1 MDAHRSR
8 SLGMAAL
15 VFILISLTAA
25 VFHGAAPVRAE
36 DVTTPTPIVINGD
49 TADVTVGLYA
59 DKGRQQPLGKED
71 SPSITT
77 ADTIY
82 GFMEA
87 RFHENCGPTPE
98 RLETIYTF
106 PDSIVVNENEGGILR
121 TDDTENA
128 QRMGTWYIKDN
139 KVVFNYDASYLSGHP
154 SSLYVRVNFE
164 FELKDK
170 DVDDGEKVELKFP
183 GVGETVP
190 IEIQDGAVDG
200 NKSGVFSQDSS
211 TGNAKITWTI
221 NLSVTSHATDVKL
234 VDTLGDYLDFEQSS
248 FKLDGN
254 PLGSSVSIE
263 ERTATLPLGNLSQ
276 GDHTVTYETTV
287 SKNLSLSNGTP
298 TQGRNS
304 VQTTWGKANHQQSLT
319 IKGASE
325 PFQYDMIQKEAGSG
339 TSSVITWKVV
349 LNRGS
354 LKADMSGYTFTD
366 KLDGKQDYIGSYTV
380 YKGETADEKQKIDE
394 EMLSESGDSFS
405 YTFNPKEGDR
415 YATYCIVYQTKLKD
429 ENSYEKVSNTASVK
443 KEDSGLPSGE
453 STAYYIRPW
462 TGKTISK
469 TLLNPDEASRTG
481 KATWQLRV
489 ELRDYV
495 NAKNPTSILIKDTML
510 AAWKQTMGPDTSDG
524 PSHVITI
531 GGTKLDQGTDWTF
544 AGGENPS
551 QNSNQ
556 HNCNIQ
562 ITITDKV
569 KEALDKSPEVVIT
582 YKTVT
587 DALPGWYSNF
597 ASVDG
602 FSGYSDFVFYYVEGE
617 AEPSV
622 EKSVKINEDGS
633 QARWDETFDWKS
645 VDGSNDKGAWIVDW
659 TVYANR
665 AKTPA
670 GEYYGAG
677 RLNGKD
683 VVVKDELPEGMSY
696 IPGSA
701 KYSLYSNPYGT
712 AVPGREWEH
721 EREKTEVSDVLLTP
735 AVDRQ
740 MVAFSIPTEKLG
752 NNTGYAKLT
761 YSTAVKRSVV
771 DTSKNLGELTNSA
784 SASSDG
790 KEFKADSDTV
800 QIKNDVLSKTGSSV
814 SNSKRIQYT
823 IFVNESALDLKV
835 GTDYLDLFD
844 VMDSKCTFIPSS
856 LSVSECDN
864 GDWRVLTKEKYRATL
879 DSIGEGAGKQQRL
892 TLRLPDE
899 KYLKVEYEVLSGE
912 SGTVSLSNEAQLEGV
927 AGGYVKHEREYD
939 IDAGAS
945 GGGTG
950 HGIVVH
956 KVDEKDVAAP
966 LADATFTLYAIDMDK
981 AQGSAGVEGAKTFF
995 SDGTTGPDGSV
1006 TFGTSSETS
1015 SDAMASCK
1023 LYCLEETT
1031 APPGY
1036 RVAQPTWILLKGN
1049 APEEQYEQAMN
1060 KAKSLLDADTEITSD
1075 AEIWV
1080 YDAPLEGKAT
1090 IKANKVLK
1098 GGTFREGQFS
1108 FALKD
1113 AEGKVLQTVTN
1124 NDKGNVSFDV
1134 KYNKAGIYT
1143 YTISEVEP
1151 EGAIDHVKDHITYDT
1166 TPRKVTVEVTNGTDQ
1181 LNAVVAYG
1189 DGSQDQPTFTN
1200 KYSTTLPEA
1209 GGAGLTMTYLA
1220 GASMLCFAATWM
1232 HARRHRDLD
1241 RSGRRE

>member
-15 VFILISLTAA
+15 IFILISLTAA
-25 VFHGAAPVRAE
+25 VFHGAAPVRAD
-36 DVTTPTPIVINGD
+36 DVTTPTPIAID
-49 TADVTVGLYA
+49 EKTADVTVGLYA
-59 DKGRQQPLGKED
+59 DKERQQPLGKES

-82 GFMEA
+82 GSMEA
-87 RFHENCGPTPE
+87 HFYENCGPTPE
-98 RLETIYTF
+98 RLEAIYTF
-106 PDSIVVNENEGGILR
+106 PNSIAVENNEGGVLW

-128 QRMGTWYIKDN
+128 QRMGTWCIKDN
-139 KVVFNYDASYLSGHP
+139 KVVFNYDASYLSDHP
-154 SSLYVRVNFE
+154 SSLYVRVYFE

-170 DVDDGEKVELKFP
+170 DVDDGKKVELKFP
-183 GVGETVP
+183 GVGEAVP
-190 IEIQDGAVDG
+190 IKIQDGAVEG
-200 NKSGVFSQDSS
+200 SKSGIFSQDSS
-211 TGNAKITWTI
+211 TGIAKITWTI
-221 NLSVTSHATDVKL
+221 NLNVKSYATDVKL
-234 VDTLGDYLDFEQSS
+234 VDSLGEYLKFDQDSFE
-248 FKLDGN
+248 LDGKPLESVLSADGKN
-254 PLGSSVSIE
+254 ASLSLGS
-263 ERTATLPLGNLSQ
+263 LSQ
-276 GDHTVTYETTV
+276 GDHIVTYETTITTD
-287 SKNLSLSNGTP
+287 LPLSNGTP
-298 TQGRNS
+298 MQGKNG
-304 VQTTWGKANHQQSLT
+304 VQATWGKAKPQQSPS
-319 IKGASE
+319 IEGVSNS
-325 PFQYDMIQKEAGSG
+325 FQYDMIKKEAGSG
-339 TSSVITWKVV
+339 TPSAITWKVV
-349 LNRGS
+349 LNKGS
-354 LKADMSGYTFTD
+354 LKANMTGYTFTD
-366 KLDGKQDYIGSYTV
+366 TLDGKQTYVGNYAV
-380 YKGETADEKQKIDE
+380 YKGENADETKKIDE
-394 EMLSESGDSFS
+394 GTPGESEDSFR
-405 YTFNPKEGDR
+405 YTFNPKTEDR

-443 KEDSGLPSGE
+443 KEGLDQPSGE
-453 STAYYIRPW
+453 STAYYARPW

-469 TLLNPDEASRTG
+469 TLLNEDEASRTG

-495 NAKNPTSILIKDTML
+495 NAKNPTSVLIKDTML
-510 AAWKQTMGPDTSDG
+510 AAWKQTMGPDTTG
-524 PSHVITI
+524 GKSHVVAI
-531 GGTKLDQGTDWTF
+531 GNTELDQGVDWDF
-544 AGGENPS
+544 ERGADLS
-551 QNSNQ
+551 QGSNQ
-556 HNCNIQ
+556 HNCNIR
-562 ITITDKV
+562 IIITDKV

-617 AEPSV
+617 TEPSV
-622 EKSVKINEDGS
+622 EKSVKINDDGS
-633 QARWDETFDWKS
+633 QARWDETFDWGP

-665 AKTPA
+665 VKTPA
-670 GEYYGAG
+670 DESYGAG
-677 RLNGKD
+677 KLNGKD
-683 VVVKDELPEGMSY
+683 VVVKDELPDGMSY

-721 EREKTEVSDVLLTP
+721 EREKTEASGVLLTP
-735 AVDRQ
+735 AVDRRE
-740 MVAFSIPTEKLG
+740 VTFSIPTEKLG
-752 NNTGYAKLT
+752 NNTGYVKLT
-761 YSTAVKRSVV
+761 YATAVKRSVV

-784 SASSDG
+784 SASSDN
-790 KEFKADSDTV
+790 KEFKAGSDTV
-800 QIKNDVLSKTGSSV
+800 QIKNNVLSKTGTSV
-814 SNSKRIQYT
+814 SNSKRIHYT

-856 LSVSECDN
+856 LNVSECDN
-864 GDWRVLTKEKYRATL
+864 GDWRVLTKEKYGAAL

-912 SGTVSLSNEAQLEGV
+912 SGKVSLSNEAQLEGV
-927 AGGYVKHEREYD
+927 ADGHVNHKREYD
-939 IDAGAS
+939 IDTGAS

-956 KVDEKDVAAP
+956 KVDEKDITAP
-966 LADATFTLYAIDMDK
+966 LAGATFTLYTINMDE
-981 AQGSAGVEGAKTFF
+981 AQGGAVGAKTVF
-995 SDGTTGPDGSV
+995 STGTTGLDGSV
-1006 TFGTSSETS
+1006 TFGTSSGTS

-1031 APPGY
+1031 APAGY
-1036 RVAQPTWILLKGN
+1036 RAAQPTWIMLKGN
-1049 APEEQYEQAMN
+1049 APDEQYEQAMN
-1060 KAKSLLDADTEITSD
+1060 KAKSLLGTNTEITSD

-1090 IKANKVLK
+1090 IRAKKVLK

-1108 FALKD
+1108 FELKD
-1113 AEGKVLQTVTN
+1113 GNGKVLQTVAN
-1124 NDKGNVSFDV
+1124 NADGNITFDV
-1134 KYNKAGIYT
+1134 KYTKAGTYI

-1151 EGAIDHVKDHITYDT
+1151 EGAVDHVKDHITYDRT
-1166 TPRKVTVEVTNGTDQ
+1166 VHDVTVKVTNGTDQ
-1181 LNAVVAYG
+1181 LNVVVTYG
-1189 DGSQDQPTFTN
+1189 KGSQDPPTFTN

-1220 GASMLCFAATWM
+1220 GASLLCFAATWM
-1232 HARRHRDLD
+1232 HARRHRDQ
-1241 RSGRRE
+1241 GRGGSRE

>member
-1 MDAHRSR
+1 MNAHRSR

-15 VFILISLTAA
+15 IFILISLTAA

-36 DVTTPTPIVINGD
+36 DATTSAPIVINGD

-59 DKGRQQPLGKED
+59 DKGRQQPLGKEG

-190 IEIQDGAVDG
+190 IEIQDGAVEG
-200 NKSGVFSQDSS
+200 SKSGIFSQDSS
-211 TGNAKITWTI
+211 TGIAKITWTI
-221 NLSVTSHATDVKL
+221 NLNVKSHATDVKL
-234 VDTLGDYLDFEQSS
+234 VDSLGEYLKFDQDSFE
-248 FKLDGN
+248 LDGKPLESVVSADGKN
-254 PLGSSVSIE
+254 ASLSLGS
-263 ERTATLPLGNLSQ
+263 LSQ
-276 GDHTVTYETTV
+276 GGHIVTYKTTV
-287 SKNLSLSNGTP
+287 STDLPLSNDTP
-298 TQGRNS
+298 MQGKNG
-304 VQTTWGKANHQQSLT
+304 VQATWGKAKPQQSPS
-319 IKGASE
+319 IEGVSNS
-325 PFQYDMIQKEAGSG
+325 FQYDMIKKEAGSG
-339 TSSVITWKVV
+339 TPSAITWKVV
-349 LNRGS
+349 LNKGS
-354 LKADMSGYTFTD
+354 LKADMTGYTFTD
-366 KLDGKQDYIGSYTV
+366 TLDGKQAYVGNYTV
-380 YKGETADEKQKIDE
+380 YKGENADETKKIDE
-394 EMLSESGDSFS
+394 GTPGESEDSFR
-405 YTFNPKEGDR
+405 YTFNPKTEER

-443 KEDSGLPSGE
+443 KEDSDQPSGE
-453 STAYYIRPW
+453 STEYYARPW

-469 TLLNPDEASRTG
+469 TLLNKDEASRTG
-481 KATWQLRV
+481 RATWQLRV

-981 AQGSAGVEGAKTFF
+981 AQDSAGVDGAKTEF
-995 SDGTTGPDGSV
+995 STKKTGSDGSV
-1006 TFGTSSETS
+1006 TFGTSSGTS

-1036 RVAQPTWILLKGN
+1036 RAAQPTWILLKGS
-1049 APEEQYEQAMN
+1049 ADDGQYEQAMN
-1060 KAKSLLDADTEITSD
+1060 TAKSLLGANTEITSD

-1090 IKANKVLK
+1090 IKAKKVLK

-1134 KYNKAGIYT
+1134 KYNKAGTYT

-1151 EGAIDHVKDHITYDT
+1151 EGAVDHVKDHITYDRT
-1166 TPRKVTVEVTNGTDQ
+1166 VYNVTVKVTNGTDQ
-1181 LNAVVAYG
+1181 LNVVVTYG
-1189 DGSQDQPTFTN
+1189 KGSQDPPTFTN

-1220 GASMLCFAATWM
+1220 GASLLCFAATWM
-1232 HARRHRDLD
+1232 HARRHRDQD
-1241 RSGRRE
+1241 RGGRRE

>member
-15 VFILISLTAA
+15 IFILISLTAA

-36 DVTTPTPIVINGD
+36 DATTPTPIVID
-49 TADVTVGLYA
+49 EKTADVTVGLYA
-59 DKGRQQPLGKED
+59 DKERQQSLGKES

-82 GFMEA
+82 GSMEA
-87 RFHENCGPTPE
+87 HFYENCGPTPE
-98 RLETIYTF
+98 RLEAIYTF
-106 PDSIVVNENEGGILR
+106 PNSIAVENNEGGVLW

-139 KVVFNYDASYLSGHP
+139 KVVFNYDASYLSDHP
-154 SSLYVRVNFE
+154 SSLYVRVYFE

-170 DVDDGEKVELKFP
+170 DVDDGKKVELKFP
-183 GVGETVP
+183 GVGEAVP
-190 IEIQDGAVDG
+190 IKIQDGAVEG
-200 NKSGVFSQDSS
+200 SKSGIFSQDSS
-211 TGNAKITWTI
+211 TGIAKITWTI
-221 NLSVTSHATDVKL
+221 NLNVKSHATDVKL
-234 VDTLGDYLDFEQSS
+234 VDSLGEYLKFDQDSFE
-248 FKLDGN
+248 LDGKPLESVVSADGKN
-254 PLGSSVSIE
+254 ASLSLGS
-263 ERTATLPLGNLSQ
+263 LSQ
-276 GDHTVTYETTV
+276 GGHIVTYKTTV
-287 SKNLSLSNGTP
+287 STDLPLSNDAP
-298 TQGRNS
+298 MQGKNC
-304 VQTTWGKANHQQSLT
+304 VQATWGKAKPQQSPS
-319 IKGASE
+319 IEGVSNS
-325 PFQYDMIQKEAGSG
+325 FQYDMIKKEAGSG
-339 TSSVITWKVV
+339 TPSAITWKVV
-349 LNRGS
+349 LNKGS
-354 LKADMSGYTFTD
+354 LKADMTGYTFTD
-366 KLDGKQDYIGSYTV
+366 TLDGKQTYVGNYAV
-380 YKGETADEKQKIDE
+380 YKGENVDETKKIDE
-394 EMLSESGDSFS
+394 EIPGESEDSFK
-405 YTFNPKEGDR
+405 YTFNPKTEDR
-415 YATYCIVYQTKLKD
+415 YATYCIVYQTKLRD

-443 KEDSGLPSGE
+443 KEGSDQPSGE
-453 STAYYIRPW
+453 STAYYNRPW

-469 TLLNPDEASRTG
+469 KLLNPDEASRTG

-495 NAKNPTSILIKDTML
+495 NAKNPTSVLIKDTML
-510 AAWKQTMGPDTSDG
+510 AAWKQTMGPDTTG
-524 PSHVITI
+524 GKSHVVAI
-531 GGTKLDQGTDWTF
+531 GNTELDQGVDWDF
-544 AGGENPS
+544 ERGADLS
-551 QNSNQ
+551 QGSNQ
-556 HNCNIQ
+556 HNCNIR
-562 ITITDKV
+562 IIITDKV

-617 AEPSV
+617 TEPSV
-622 EKSVKINEDGS
+622 EKSVKINDDGS
-633 QARWDETFDWKS
+633 QARWDETFDWGP

-665 AKTPA
+665 VKTPA
-670 GEYYGAG
+670 DESYGAG
-677 RLNGKD
+677 KLNGKD
-683 VVVKDELPEGMSY
+683 VVVKDELPDGMSY

-721 EREKTEVSDVLLTP
+721 EREKTEASGVLLTP
-735 AVDRQ
+735 AVDRRE
-740 MVAFSIPTEKLG
+740 VTFSIPTEKLG
-752 NNTGYAKLT
+752 NNTGYVKLT
-761 YSTAVKRSVV
+761 YATAVKRSVV

-784 SASSDG
+784 SASSDN
-790 KEFKADSDTV
+790 KEFKAGSDTV
-800 QIKNDVLSKTGSSV
+800 QIKNDVLSKTGASV
-814 SNSKRIQYT
+814 SNSKRIHYT
-823 IFVNESALDLKV
+823 IFVNESALDLKG

-856 LSVSECDN
+856 LSVSERDN
-864 GDWRVLTKEKYRATL
+864 GDWRVLTKEKYGAAL

-945 GGGTG
+945 GGGAG

-956 KVDEKDVAAP
+956 KVDEKDVTAP

-981 AQGSAGVEGAKTFF
+981 AQGSAGVDGAKTVF
-995 SDGTTGPDGSV
+995 STKKTGSDGSV
-1006 TFGTSSETS
+1006 TFGTSSGTS
-1015 SDAMASCK
+1015 SDAMASCR

-1036 RVAQPTWILLKGN
+1036 RAAQPTWILLKGN
-1049 APEEQYEQAMN
+1049 APDEQYEQAMN
-1060 KAKSLLDADTEITSD
+1060 RAKSLLDANTEITSD

-1134 KYNKAGIYT
+1134 KYNKAGTYT

-1151 EGAIDHVKDHITYDT
+1151 EGAVDHVKDHITYDT

-1181 LNAVVAYG
+1181 LNAVVTYG
-1189 DGSQDQPTFTN
+1189 DGSQDPPTFTN